1 MSQTLKEKLL
11 GLTAVRYHQMP
22 IAMETFR
29 DSDDPLGTLLRVHL
43 LSEGIME
50 ELIRISFND
59 NANALLSVGLTYKQK
74 LELLA
79 KINIEDDWPLLPDYI
94 VGSLRKLNSLRN
106 RLAHNLNADL
116 SNQQVIDLFMNE
128 EQVYG
133 DMSEVEVG
141 INLKRYAFFILGSM
155 LPKHEEASAD
165 ESV

>member
-1 MSQTLKEKLL
+1 MNQTLKEKLL
-11 GLTAVRYHQMP
+11 GLTTVRYQQLP
-22 IAMETFR
+22 IAMKTFR

-50 ELIRISFND
+50 ELIRVCFND
-59 NANALLSVGLTYKQK
+59 NADALLSIGLTYEQK

-79 KINIEDDWPLLPDYI
+79 KISIEDDWPLLPDYI

-116 SNQQVIDLFMNE
+116 SNQKVIDLFMNE

-133 DMSEVEVG
+133 DMSKVEVG

-155 LPKHEEASAD
+155 LPKYEEVSPD
-165 ESV
+165 EIV